1 MFLMVPRV
9 KFKTEKSM
17 NHFLFVLTIPK
28 QSDNQVQILEYKVY
42 FGYGYYITQ
51 SFHLIYQM
59 KKMNKFY
66 LFEIFYLIFHRIKF

>member
-17 NHFLFVLTIPK
+17 KSFLFVLTTPK
-28 QSDNQVQILEYKVY
+28 HSENQVQILEYKVHY
-42 FGYGYYITQ
+42 VYGYCITQ
-51 SFHLIYQM
+51 SFHLILQM

-66 LFEIFYLIFHRIKF
+66 LFEIIYLIFHRVKF